1 MATWHDSE
9 VRLTAGNTVY
19 VGLGITGQPY
29 SQPTRWIKS
38 GTSILTFLVGSFLF
52 SRLMTYLTPRSRS
65 ALLTSSILQ
74 TICTI
79 IPAILSSTG
88 LVPANAGDLLPRSF
102 IVLLPL
108 SLLAIQSG
116 GQCVLSRVLGYSEIP
131 TVVLTSAYC
140 DIGMDPKLFAG
151 PTNNVKRN
159 RRVGSAVLLILGAW
173 IGGYLTRHGHIG
185 QALWVVSGVKA
196 AMALVW
202 VVWPRPKGVQLE

>member
-1 MATWHDSE
+1 M
-9 VRLTAGNTVY
+9 RLTAGNTVY

-29 SQPTRWIKS
+29 SQPTRWVKS
-38 GTSILTFLVGSFLF
+38 GTSILPFLLGSFLF
-52 SRLMTYLTPRSRS
+52 SRLMTYLSPRTR
-65 ALLTSSILQ
+65 LTLITSSILQ
-74 TICTI
+74 TVCTI

-88 LVPANAGDLLPRSF
+88 LVPANAGDLIPDSY
-102 IVLLPL
+102 IVLMPL

-116 GQCVLSRVLGYSEIP
+116 GQCVLSRVLGYAEIP

-151 PTNNVKRN
+151 PTKNVKRN

-173 IGGYLTRHGHIG
+173 LGGYLTRHGHIG
-185 QALWVVSGVKA
+185 RALWVVAGLKA
-196 AMALVW
+196 VMALVW